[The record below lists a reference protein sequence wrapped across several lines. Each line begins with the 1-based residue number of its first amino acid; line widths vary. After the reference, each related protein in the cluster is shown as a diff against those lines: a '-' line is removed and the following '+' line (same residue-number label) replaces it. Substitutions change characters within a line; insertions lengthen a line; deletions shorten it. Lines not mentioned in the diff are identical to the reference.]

1 MKYHHWLILGGITLL
16 AGCAAAHPCIHG
28 KGGVC
33 LNARTMYGVTNH
45 RDQVNPDKETLRE
58 DAMARKLLREPPSL
72 ADQTPNLHPN
82 TAPTS
87 GSSAQAT
94 GSSKISTS
102 SAGVPGETPGSLMA
116 PLQYPKP
123 LITQP
128 SVLRVWVAPYR
139 GPEGN
144 LHFPGVVYSI
154 LHPQHWDFAAG
165 SARVPV
171 PVE

>member
-1 MKYHHWLILGGITLL
+1 MKKYRNLNRTWILLGVTALL

-45 RDQVNPDKETLRE
+45 RDQVNPDKETRHE
-58 DAMARKLLREPPSL
+58 DALARKLLRESPTQ
-72 ADQTPNLHPN
+72 ADQTPNLHPES
-82 TAPTS
+82 TVDS
-87 GSSAQAT
+87 GSVVH
-94 GSSKISTS
+94 TS
-102 SAGVPGETPGSLMA
+102 NAGVPGGNPGSLLA
-116 PLQYPKP
+116 PLQYPRP

-128 SVLRVWVAPYR
+128 RVLRVWVAPYR

-144 LHFPGVVYSI
+144 LHFPGMVYSI
-154 LHPQHWDFAAG
+154 LHPQSWDFAAG

-171 PVE
+171 PVD

>member
-1 MKYHHWLILGGITLL
+1 MKYRHWLILSAVTLL

-45 RDQVNPDKETLRE
+45 RDQVNPDKETLHE
-58 DAMARKLLREPPSL
+58 DAQARKLLKEPPSL
-72 ADQTPNLHPN
+72 ADQTPNLHP
-82 TAPTS
+82 AS
-87 GSSAQAT
+87 GVEAA
-94 GSSKISTS
+94 GAVVPRTS

-116 PLQYPKP
+116 PLHYPKP

-144 LHFPGVVYSI
+144 LHFPGMVYSI

-165 SARVPV
+165 SARSPV